1 MRYNFLCLYMTARG
15 KITSIVMVRNNEML
29 GDIYEQ
35 ISSFY
40 SSLIT
45 QGSNDPSHAAQ
56 GLQGFKIRDL
66 KNWEMLS

>member
-1 MRYNFLCLYMTARG
+1 
-15 KITSIVMVRNNEML
+15 ML
-29 GDIYEQ
+29 ADIYEQ
-35 ISSFY
+35 IIPLY

-56 GLQGFKIRDL
+56 GLQGFKMRDL